1 LRGLKHHR
9 EAKKKNAKK
18 LKIFPFS
25 VRGHAKRNGMGEDK
39 GGNAK
44 MEEIK
49 SPC

>member
-1 LRGLKHHR
+1 M
-9 EAKKKNAKK
+9 
-18 LKIFPFS
+18 KIFPFFLF
-25 VRGHAKRNGMGEDK
+25 VRGHAKRNGMREEK